1 MAGLRGV
8 ATSGTQRTADAWD
21 AAAAVP
27 LLASHAYAGS
37 GAEIARRDGGEPPP
51 KKKAKVGS
59 TQATGASSPTY
70 DSNMFCEQ
78 CGARRGNIS
87 STHSNSA
94 LGGGHG
100 QVHVSSDLKCPTTE
114 LLLDGCG

>member
-8 ATSGTQRTADAWD
+8 ATSGTKRTADAWD

-27 LLASHAYAGS
+27 LLASHAAGS
-37 GAEIARRDGGEPPP
+37 GAENARSDGIESPPR
-51 KKKAKVGS
+51 KKAKVGS
-59 TQATGASSPTY
+59 TQPTGASSPVTY
-70 DSNMFCEQ
+70 DPNMFCEN
-78 CGARRGNIS
+78 CGSCRGNIS
-87 STHSNSA
+87 STHANSA

-100 QVHVSSDLKCPTTE
+100 HVHVSSDLKCPTTE